1 MKKVLFPAMVLTL
14 GLMALVSCNK
24 DKQTSKEAVFTADI
38 EQLVGQQ
45 GRTAINPEN
54 GMVKWLA
61 GDKIVIANDEG
72 ETATFTLQSGAVT
85 TNGTFRT
92 TGEFEMT
99 EPFTAV
105 YPQTATI
112 SGTTATFSL
121 PATQTLTQTGTFANG
136 ANPMAAYAEDENLQF
151 KNLCGG
157 LDVRLLGDN
166 VHISGIR
173 ITGSESEKL
182 NGTFAVDCSA
192 SEPALMANQG
202 TNGTNIVT
210 LNCDVTL
217 TSTTTAQEF
226 FIMLPVG
233 ALANGFTMEVLD
245 GTEVICSK
253 QLETNL
259 AQIVRNEVKRFNP
272 LLIGETPT
280 PIELPD
286 VVTNEV
292 TGITTTT
299 ATAGGEIISDGGSAI
314 TECGVCWSTEGEPTL
329 EGDHATATATT
340 GAFTVSL
347 TGLTQN
353 TTYYIRAYA
362 TNEAGTGYGD
372 VLTFT
377 TEEEI
382 VITVPTVTTA
392 EVTEISTTTAI
403 VGGTITNAGNGAIE
417 ECGIC
422 YKTGNEEWTCIA
434 LEATENA
441 FSTTLEGLTPNTTY
455 TVRAYATNEEGS
467 GYGEE
472 VSFTT
477 EEEIVIT
484 VPTVTTNAV
493 TDITSNSALV
503 GGAITNDGNGTVT
516 ESGICYKTGN
526 EEWACVAIAATNNAF
541 SMTLTGLTANTTY
554 TVRAYAT
561 NEEGTGYGEEV
572 NFTTEEEAPQP
583 PVGPVGIIDGAFT
596 VNANGDQVWFS
607 QGNLQYN
614 KTTNEW
620 SFMEHQYDMVETAN
634 QNVGENYANQN
645 IVSHFGWGTS
655 GYDHGAVIYQP
666 WSTDVTSYGSDYC
679 AYGQSTYNLYDGNG
693 QADWGYN
700 AISNGGN
707 AENSGWRT
715 LTQPEWDYVFNTRNT
730 ASGIRYARAIVNQ
743 VNGVILLPDNWTNT
757 IYALNNPNGGN
768 YNSNSITAEDWAN
781 TLEANG
787 AVFLPAAGSRQG
799 TLLTYYVGSEGN
811 YWSSS
816 SAGHRT
822 AYSVSF
828 GSNYLFMA
836 VSCPKCYSNPVRLVR
851 NIQ

>member
-1 MKKVLFPAMVLTL
+1 MKKVLFSAMALTM
-14 GLMALVSCNK
+14 GLVMLVSCNK
-24 DKQTSKEAVFTADI
+24 EKQSSKEAVFTADI
-38 EQLVGQQ
+38 EQLAGQQ
-45 GRTAINPEN
+45 GRTSINPEN

-61 GDKIVIANDEG
+61 GDKIMIANDEG
-72 ETATFTLQSGAVT
+72 ETATFTLQSGAGT

-92 TGEFEMT
+92 AGEFEMT
-99 EPFTAV
+99 EPFVAV
-105 YPQTATI
+105 YPQTATLNG
-112 SGTTATFSL
+112 STATFNL
-121 PATQTLTQTGTFANG
+121 PAIQTLTQTGTFANG
-136 ANPMAAYAEDENLQF
+136 ANPMAAYAEDENLF
-151 KNLCGG
+151 FMNLCGG

-166 VHISGIR
+166 IHVSGIR
-173 ITGSESEKL
+173 ITGNESEKL
-182 NGTFAVDCSA
+182 NGNFTVDCSA
-192 SEPALMANQG
+192 NEPALMANQG

-226 FIMLPVG
+226 FIVLPVG
-233 ALANGFTMEVLD
+233 ALAQGFTMEVLD
-245 GTEVICSK
+245 GEEVICTK

-259 AQIVRNEVKRFNP
+259 AQIVRNDVKRFNP
-272 LLIGETPT
+272 LLIVNETPV

-286 VVTNEV
+286 VTTSQVTD
-292 TGITTTT
+292 ITTTT
-299 ATAGGEIISDGGSAI
+299 ATAGGEILSDGGSAI
-314 TECGVCWSTEGEPTL
+314 TECGVCWSIEGEPTL
-329 EGDHATATATT
+329 ESDHASATATT
-340 GAFTVSL
+340 GVFTVSL
-347 TGLTQN
+347 TELTQN

-382 VITVPTVTTA
+382 VITAPTVTTS
-392 EVTEISTTTAI
+392 EVTEITTTTA
-403 VGGTITNAGNGAIE
+403 T
-417 ECGIC
+417 
-422 YKTGNEEWTCIA
+422 
-434 LEATENA
+434 
-441 FSTTLEGLTPNTTY
+441 
-455 TVRAYATNEEGS
+455 
-467 GYGEE
+467 
-472 VSFTT
+472 
-477 EEEIVIT
+477 
-484 VPTVTTNAV
+484 
-493 TDITSNSALV
+493 V
-503 GGAITNDGNGTVT
+503 GGAITDAGNGTIS

-526 EEWACVAIAATNNAF
+526 EEWTYVVLEATENAF
-541 SMTLTGLTANTTY
+541 STTLTELTPNTTY

-666 WSTDVTSYGSDYC
+666 WSTDVTSYGSDYR

-816 SAGHRT
+816 SAGHST

>member
-1 MKKVLFPAMVLTL
+1 MKKVLFSAMALTL
-14 GLMALVSCNK
+14 GLLALVSCNK
-24 DKQTSKEAVFTADI
+24 QKSSKEAVFTADI
-38 EQLVGQQ
+38 EQLAGQQ
-45 GRTAINPEN
+45 GRTAMNPEN

-72 ETATFTLQSGAVT
+72 ETATFTLQSGAGT

-245 GTEVICSK
+245 GTEVICTK

-299 ATAGGEIISDGGSAI
+299 ATAGGEIISDGGSTI

-340 GAFTVSL
+340 GVFTVSL
-347 TGLTQN
+347 TELTQN

-382 VITVPTVTTA
+382 VITAPTVTTN
-392 EVTEISTTTAI
+392 EVTDITTTTAMA
-403 VGGTITNAGNGAIE
+403 GGQITSAGNGTISE
-417 ECGIC
+417 SGIC
-422 YKTGNEEWTCIA
+422 YKTGNEDWTCIA
-434 LEATENA
+434 LTATNNA

-455 TVRAYATNEEGS
+455 TVRAYATNEEGT

-477 EEEIVIT
+477 LED
-484 VPTVTTNAV
+484 VPT
-493 TDITSNSALV
+493 IPE
-503 GGAITNDGNGTVT
+503 GAING
-516 ESGICYKTGN
+516 
-526 EEWACVAIAATNNAF
+526 
-541 SMTLTGLTANTTY
+541 L
-554 TVRAYAT
+554 
-561 NEEGTGYGEEV
+561 
-572 NFTTEEEAPQP
+572 FT
-583 PVGPVGIIDGAFT
+583 I
-596 VNANGDQVWFS
+596 NANGDQVYFS
-607 QGNLQYN
+607 QGNLQYIGSAATPYW
-614 KTTNEW
+614 K
-620 SFMEHQYDMVETAN
+620 FADHQWEYLGDNGQGSSSET
-634 QNVGENYANQN
+634 VDRDL
-645 IVSHFGWGTS
+645 FGWGTS
-655 GYDHGAVIYQP
+655 GYNHGANAYQP
-666 WSTDVTSYGSDYC
+666 WSTSENYSDYF
-679 AYGQSTYNLYDGNG
+679 AYGQSNYNLYDGNG

-700 AISNGGN
+700 AISNGN
-707 AENSGWRT
+707 NVENNGWRT
-715 LTQPEWDYVFNTRNT
+715 LTQPEWDYVFNTRST
-730 ASGIRYARAIVNQ
+730 ASGIRWAKGM
-743 VNGVILLPDNWTNT
+743 VNGVNGTILLPDNWTAS
-757 IYALNNPNGGN
+757 IYALNDTNDSSYNGGS
-768 YNSNSITAEDWAN
+768 YSSNTISADDWAN
-781 TLEANG
+781 VLEANG
-787 AVFLPAAGSRQG
+787 AIFLPAAGNRHG
-799 TLLTYYVGSEGN
+799 TSVYEVGDCGY
-811 YWSSS
+811 YWSDSYNGS
-816 SAGHRT
+816 LF
-822 AYSVSF
+822 AYSVYFYSINLLTNYHYFRSF
-828 GSNYLFMA
+828 GWS
-836 VSCPKCYSNPVRLVR
+836 VRLVR

>member
-1 MKKVLFPAMVLTL
+1 MKKVLFSAMALTL

-24 DKQTSKEAVFTADI
+24 DKQSSKEAVFTADI
-38 EQLVGQQ
+38 EQLAGQQ
-45 GRTAINPEN
+45 GRTSINPEN

-61 GDKIVIANDEG
+61 GDKILVANGEG
-72 ETATFTLQSGAVT
+72 ETAQFTLQSGAGT
-85 TNGTFRT
+85 ANGTFRT
-92 TGEFEMT
+92 TGEFGMT

-105 YPQTATI
+105 YPQTATL
-112 SGTTATFSL
+112 SGSTATFTL
-121 PATQTLTQTGTFANG
+121 PATQTLTETGTFANG

-166 VHISGIR
+166 VHVSGIR
-173 ITGSESEKL
+173 ITGNESEKL
-182 NGTFAVDCSA
+182 NGTFTVDCSA
-192 SEPALMANQG
+192 NEPAIVASQG

-245 GTEVICSK
+245 GTEVICTK

-259 AQIVRNEVKRFNP
+259 AQIVRNEVKRFNS
-272 LLIGETPT
+272 LLIGENPT

-292 TGITTTT
+292 TDITTTT

-314 TECGVCWSTEGEPTL
+314 TECGVCWSTEGEPTVD
-329 EGDHATATATT
+329 GDHATATATT
-340 GAFTVSL
+340 GVFTVSL

-382 VITVPTVTTA
+382 VITAPTVTTA
-392 EVTEISTTTAI
+392 EVTEITTTTAT
-403 VGGTITNAGNGAIE
+403 VGGTITDAGNGTIE

-422 YKTGNEEWTCIA
+422 YKTGSEDWTCVA
-434 LEATENA
+434 LT
-441 FSTTLEGLTPNTTY
+441 
-455 TVRAYATNEEGS
+455 
-467 GYGEE
+467 
-472 VSFTT
+472 
-477 EEEIVIT
+477 
-484 VPTVTTNAV
+484 
-493 TDITSNSALV
+493 
-503 GGAITNDGNGTVT
+503 
-516 ESGICYKTGN
+516 
-526 EEWACVAIAATNNAF
+526 ATNNAF
-541 SMTLTGLTANTTY
+541 STALTDLTPNTTY

-572 NFTTEEEAPQP
+572 SFTSAEETPEP

-596 VNANGDQVWFS
+596 INANGDQVYFS
-607 QGNLQYN
+607 QGNLQYQAS
-614 KTTNEW
+614 TNTW
-620 SFMEHQYDMVETAN
+620 QFAEHQYDYVGNAN
-634 QNVGENYANQN
+634 SAISQTNSGW
-645 IVSHFGWGTS
+645 IDLFGWGTS
-655 GYDHGAVIYQP
+655 GYSHGANAYQP
-666 WSTDVTSYGSDYC
+666 WSTSTSYSDYY
-679 AYGQSTYNLYDGNG
+679 AYGAYTNNLYDGNG

-707 AENSGWRT
+707 TEGQWRT
-715 LTQPEWDYVFNTRNT
+715 LTQPEWSYVFNTRST
-730 ASGIRYARAIVNQ
+730 ASGIRWAKAT
-743 VNGVILLPDNWTNT
+743 VNGVSGTIVLPDNWANS
-757 IYALNNPNGGN
+757 IYALNSPNGGN
-768 YNSNSITAEDWAN
+768 YSSNAITAEDWAN

-787 AVFLPAAGSRQG
+787 AVFLPAAGSRWG
-799 TLLTYYVGSEGN
+799 TSVYGVGSYGY

-816 SAGHRT
+816 YYYGSD
-822 AYSVSF
+822 AYYVYFSSGILYTGF
-828 GSNYLFMA
+828 DDYRFLGFS
-836 VSCPKCYSNPVRLVR
+836 VRLVR
-851 NIQ
+851 SCQ

>member
-1 MKKVLFPAMVLTL
+1 MKKVLFSAMALTL
-14 GLMALVSCNK
+14 GLLALVSCNK

-38 EQLVGQQ
+38 EQLAGQQ

-61 GDKIVIANDEG
+61 GDKILIANDEG
-72 ETATFTLQSGAVT
+72 ETDTFTLQSGAGT

-105 YPQTATI
+105 YPQTATLNG
-112 SGTTATFSL
+112 STATFNL
-121 PATQTLTQTGTFANG
+121 PATQTLAQTGTFANG

-166 VHISGIR
+166 VHVSGIR

-233 ALANGFTMEVLD
+233 ALAQGFTMEVLD
-245 GTEVICSK
+245 GEEVICTK

-259 AQIVRNEVKRFNP
+259 AQIVRNNVKRFNP
-272 LLIGETPT
+272 LLIVNETPV

-286 VVTNEV
+286 VATNQVTN
-292 TGITTTT
+292 ITTTT
-299 ATAGGEIISDGGSAI
+299 ATAGGEILSDGGSTI
-314 TECGVCWSTEGEPTL
+314 TECGVCWTTEGEPTL
-329 EGDHATATATT
+329 EGDHATATATS
-340 GAFTVSL
+340 GVFTVSL

-392 EVTEISTTTAI
+392 EVTEITTTTAT
-403 VGGTITNAGNGAIE
+403 VGGAITDAGNGTISE
-417 ECGIC
+417 NGIC
-422 YKTGNEEWTCIA
+422 YKTGNAEWTCIT

-441 FSTTLEGLTPNTTY
+441 FSTTLEGLTP
-455 TVRAYATNEEGS
+455 
-467 GYGEE
+467 
-472 VSFTT
+472 
-477 EEEIVIT
+477 
-484 VPTVTTNAV
+484 
-493 TDITSNSALV
+493 
-503 GGAITNDGNGTVT
+503 
-516 ESGICYKTGN
+516 
-526 EEWACVAIAATNNAF
+526 
-541 SMTLTGLTANTTY
+541 NTTY

-666 WSTDVTSYGSDYC
+666 WSTDVTSYGSDYR

-816 SAGHRT
+816 SAGHST

>member
-1 MKKVLFPAMVLTL
+1 MKKVLFSAMALTF

-24 DKQTSKEAVFTADI
+24 EKQSSKEAVFTADI
-38 EQLVGQQ
+38 EQMAGQQ
-45 GRTAINPEN
+45 GRTAINSEN

-61 GDKIVIANDEG
+61 GDKILVANDEG
-72 ETATFTLQSGAVT
+72 ETATFTLQSGAGT

-92 TGEFEMT
+92 TGEFGMT

-105 YPQTATI
+105 YPQTAI
-112 SGTTATFSL
+112 LNGSTATFNL
-121 PATQTLTQTGTFANG
+121 PATQTLAQTGTFANG

-151 KNLCGG
+151 RNLCGG

-166 VHISGIR
+166 VHMSGIR

-182 NGTFAVDCSA
+182 NGTFTVDCA
-192 SEPALMANQG
+192 ANEPALMANQG

-217 TSTTTAQEF
+217 TSTTTPQEF

-245 GTEVICSK
+245 GENVICTK

-299 ATAGGEIISDGGSAI
+299 AIAGGEILSDGGSAI
-314 TECGVCWSTEGEPTL
+314 TDCGVCWTTEGEPTL
-329 EGDHATATATT
+329 ESDHATATATT
-340 GAFTVSL
+340 GVFTVSL

-372 VLTFT
+372 VLTFN

-382 VITVPTVTTA
+382 VITAPTVTTA
-392 EVTEISTTTAI
+392 EVTEITTTTAI
-403 VGGTITNAGNGAIE
+403 VGGTITDAGNGTIE

-422 YKTGNEEWTCIA
+422 YKTGNEEWTCI
-434 LEATENA
+434 
-441 FSTTLEGLTPNTTY
+441 S
-455 TVRAYATNEEGS
+455 
-467 GYGEE
+467 
-472 VSFTT
+472 
-477 EEEIVIT
+477 
-484 VPTVTTNAV
+484 
-493 TDITSNSALV
+493 
-503 GGAITNDGNGTVT
+503 
-516 ESGICYKTGN
+516 
-526 EEWACVAIAATNNAF
+526 IAAENNAF
-541 SMTLTGLTANTTY
+541 SIALTDLTPNTTY

-572 NFTTEEEAPQP
+572 NFTTEEEVPTIP
-583 PVGPVGIIDGAFT
+583 EGAINGLFT
-596 VNANGDQVWFS
+596 INANGDQVYFS
-607 QGNLQYN
+607 QGNLQYQAS
-614 KTTNEW
+614 TNIWRFAE
-620 SFMEHQYDMVETAN
+620 N
-634 QNVGENYANQN
+634 QWDYVGDVNLGTVYEGVIKCNNEL
-645 IVSHFGWGTS
+645 VSQSYSGWIDLFGWGTS
-655 GYDHGAVIYQP
+655 GYNHGAVCYQP
-666 WSTDVTSYGSDYC
+666 WSTSANNDNYSVYGNSN
-679 AYGQSTYNLYDGNG
+679 YNLFDSNG

-707 AENSGWRT
+707 TENIWRT
-715 LTQPEWDYVFNTRNT
+715 LTQFEWNFLFNTRST
-730 ASGIRYARAIVNQ
+730 ISGIRYAKAT
-743 VNGVILLPDNWTNT
+743 VNGVNGAILLPDNWDASVYALSETNDAWGGYVNT
-757 IYALNNPNGGN
+757 I
-768 YNSNSITAEDWAN
+768 TEEDWVN
-781 TLEANG
+781 VFEDNG
-787 AVFLPAAGSRQG
+787 AIFLPAAGDR
-799 TLLTYYVGSEGN
+799 YYGIYTSNIAYIGC

-816 SAGHRT
+816 YHNSFS
-822 AYSVSF
+822 AYSVLFF
-828 GSNYLFMA
+828 GGGVGIGSGNLYTDNSGDRFCGH
-836 VSCPKCYSNPVRLVR
+836 SVRLVR
-851 NIQ
+851 NAE

>member
-1 MKKVLFPAMVLTL
+1 MKKVLFSAMALT
-14 GLMALVSCNK
+14 MSMIMLVSCNK
-24 DKQTSKEAVFTADI
+24 DKQSKEAVFTANI
-38 EQLVGQQ
+38 EQQVSQQ
-45 GRTAINPEN
+45 SRTAINPEN
-54 GMVKWLA
+54 GQIKWLA
-61 GDKIVIANDEG
+61 GDKILVANDEG
-72 ETATFTLQSGAVT
+72 ETATFTLQSGAGT
-85 TNGTFRT
+85 TEGTFRT
-92 TGEFEMT
+92 TGEFEMA
-99 EPFTAV
+99 EPFVAV
-105 YPQTATI
+105 YPQTATLN
-112 SGTTATFSL
+112 GTTATFNL

-136 ANPMAAYAEDENLQF
+136 ANPMAAYAEDENLF
-151 KNLCGG
+151 FMNLCGG

-166 VHISGIR
+166 IHVSGIR
-173 ITGSESEKL
+173 ITGAESEKL
-182 NGTFAVDCSA
+182 NGSFAVDCSA
-192 SEPALMANQG
+192 NEPALMANQG

-217 TSTTTAQEF
+217 TSTTTPQEF

-245 GTEVICSK
+245 GTEVICTK

-292 TGITTTT
+292 TDITTTT

-314 TECGVCWSTEGEPTL
+314 NECGVCWTTEGEPTIDS
-329 EGDHATATATT
+329 DHIATQVTMGEFSVNLA
-340 GAFTVSL
+340 
-347 TGLTQN
+347 GLTQN

-382 VITVPTVTTA
+382 VITAPTVTTA
-392 EVTEISTTTAI
+392 EVTEITTTTAI
-403 VGGTITNAGNGAIE
+403 VGGAITDAGNGTISE
-417 ECGIC
+417 SGIC
-422 YKTGNEEWTCIA
+422 YKTGNEEWTCVA

-455 TVRAYATNEEGS
+455 TVRAYATNEEGT

-484 VPTVTTNAV
+484 VPTVTTDAV
-493 TDITSNSALV
+493 TSITTNSAIV
-503 GGAITNDGNGTVT
+503 GGAITNDGNGMVT

-572 NFTTEEEAPQP
+572 NFTTLNDGGGDTHEYVDLGLPSGTLWATCNIGADAPEEY
-583 PVGPVGIIDGAFT
+583 
-596 VNANGDQVWFS
+596 GDYFAWGETEPKSV
-607 QGNLQYN
+607 YN
-614 KTTNEW
+614 
-620 SFMEHQYDMVETAN
+620 
-634 QNVGENYANQN
+634 
-645 IVSHFGWGTS
+645 
-655 GYDHGAVIYQP
+655 
-666 WSTDVTSYGSDYC
+666 WSTYQHCMGT
-679 AYGQSTYNLYDGNG
+679 N
-693 QADWGYN
+693 
-700 AISNGGN
+700 
-707 AENSGWRT
+707 RT
-715 LTQPEWDYVFNTRNT
+715 LTKYCSN
-730 ASGIRYARAIVNQ
+730 SSYGY
-743 VNGVILLPDNWTNT
+743 NGFTDALTILLPEDDAATSNWGNDWRMPTIEECNELISNT
-757 IYALNNPNGGN
+757 THTWITLNGVTGCLFTASNG
-768 YNSNSITAEDWAN
+768 NS
-781 TLEANG
+781 L
-787 AVFLPAAGSRQG
+787 FLPATGDGGGA
-799 TLLTYYVGSEGN
+799 

-816 SAGHRT
+816 LRVSMPST
-822 AYSVSF
+822 ALYFYFRSNGVYANQYFGRHDGMSVR
-828 GSNYLFMA
+828 
-836 VSCPKCYSNPVRLVR
+836 PVR
-851 NIQ
+851 NAQ

>member
-1 MKKVLFPAMVLTL
+1 MKKVLFSAMALML
-14 GLMALVSCNK
+14 GLMAMVSCGK
-24 DKQTSKEAVFTADI
+24 EKKEAVFTADI
-38 EQLVGQQ
+38 EQLTFQQ

-61 GDKIVIANDEG
+61 GDKILVANDEG
-72 ETATFTLQSGAVT
+72 ETDIFTLQTGSGT
-85 TNGTFRT
+85 TNATFRT
-92 TGEFEMT
+92 AGEFEMS

-121 PATQTLTQTGTFANG
+121 PATQTLTQTGTFAND

-151 KNLCGG
+151 RNLCGG

-166 VHISGIR
+166 VHVSGIR
-173 ITGSESEKL
+173 IIGSESEKL
-182 NGTFAVDCSA
+182 NGIFAVDCSA
-192 SEPALMANQG
+192 NEPALMVSQG

-245 GTEVICSK
+245 GTEVICTE

-272 LLIGETPT
+272 LLIGDTPT

-299 ATAGGEIISDGGSAI
+299 ATAGGEIISDGGSTI
-314 TECGVCWSTEGEPTL
+314 TECGVCWSTEGEPTVN
-329 EGDHATATATT
+329 GDHATANATT

-347 TGLTQN
+347 TELAQN

-382 VITVPTVTTA
+382 VITAPTVATA
-392 EVTEISTTTAI
+392 EVTDITNNSAV
-403 VGGTITNAGNGAIE
+403 VGGQITSAGNGTISE
-417 ECGIC
+417 SGIC
-422 YKTGNEEWTCIA
+422 YKTGNEDWICVA
-434 LEATENA
+434 LEATENT
-441 FSTTLEGLTPNTTY
+441 FSTTLTDLTPNTTY
-455 TVRAYATNEEGS
+455 IVRAYATNEEGT

-493 TDITSNSALV
+493 TDITTNSALV
-503 GGAITNDGNGTVT
+503 GGAITSDGNGTVT

-526 EEWACVAIAATNNAF
+526 GEWACATIAATNNTF

-561 NEEGTGYGEEV
+561 NEEGTGYGEEL
-572 NFTTEEEAPQP
+572 NFTTLEEVPAIPE
-583 PVGPVGIIDGAFT
+583 GAINGLFT
-596 VNANGDQVWFS
+596 INANGDQVYFS
-607 QGNLQYN
+607 QGNLQYQAS
-614 KTTNEW
+614 TNIW
-620 SFMEHQYDMVETAN
+620 QFAKHQYDYVGIANSNISET
-634 QNVGENYANQN
+634 Y
-645 IVSHFGWGTS
+645 SGWIDLFSWGAS
-655 GYDHGAVIYQP
+655 GYAHGANTYQP
-666 WSTDVTSYGSDYC
+666 WDTSTINSNHY
-679 AYGQSTYNLYDGNG
+679 AYGAYTNNLYDGNG
-693 QADWGYN
+693 SADWGYN
-700 AISNGGN
+700 AIANGGN
-707 AENSGWRT
+707 IENSGWRT
-715 LTQPEWDYVFNTRNT
+715 LTQPEWTYVIDTRST
-730 ASGIRYARAIVNQ
+730 TSGIRCAKAK
-743 VNGVILLPDNWTNT
+743 VNGVNGMILLPDNWTAS
-757 IYALNNPNGGN
+757 IYALNDANGGS
-768 YNSNSITAEDWAN
+768 YGSNIITAADWTN
-781 TLEANG
+781 ILEANG
-787 AVFLPAAGSRQG
+787 AVFLPAAGFRWG
-799 TLLTYYVGSEGN
+799 TQVTVPGN
-811 YWSSS
+811 YGFYWSSS
-816 SAGHRT
+816 YNNSDY
-822 AYSVSF
+822 AYDVIIANTYF
-828 GSNYLFMA
+828 
-836 VSCPKCYSNPVRLVR
+836 YSDGYEMRYSGLSVRLVR
-851 NIQ
+851 SCQ

>member
-1 MKKVLFPAMVLTL
+1 MALMM
-14 GLMALVSCNK
+14 GLMMLVSCNK
-24 DKQTSKEAVFTADI
+24 EKQSSKEAVFTADI
-38 EQLVGQQ
+38 EQLAGQQ

-61 GDKIVIANDEG
+61 GDKILIANDEG
-72 ETATFTLQSGAVT
+72 ETDTFTLQSGAGT

-105 YPQTATI
+105 YPQTATLNG
-112 SGTTATFSL
+112 STATFNL
-121 PATQTLTQTGTFANG
+121 PATQTLAQTGTFANG

-151 KNLCGG
+151 ENLCGG

-166 VHISGIR
+166 VHVSGIR

-245 GTEVICSK
+245 GTEVICTK

-292 TGITTTT
+292 TGITTMT

-329 EGDHATATATT
+329 EGDHATANATT

-347 TGLTQN
+347 TELTQN

-382 VITVPTVTTA
+382 VITAPTVTTA
-392 EVTEISTTTAI
+392 EVTEITTTTAT
-403 VGGTITNAGNGAIE
+403 VGGTITDAGNGTISE
-417 ECGIC
+417 RGVC
-422 YKTGNEEWTCIA
+422 YKTGNEDWTCV
-434 LEATENA
+434 
-441 FSTTLEGLTPNTTY
+441 SLT
-455 TVRAYATNEEGS
+455 
-467 GYGEE
+467 
-472 VSFTT
+472 
-477 EEEIVIT
+477 
-484 VPTVTTNAV
+484 
-493 TDITSNSALV
+493 
-503 GGAITNDGNGTVT
+503 
-516 ESGICYKTGN
+516 
-526 EEWACVAIAATNNAF
+526 ATNNAF
-541 SMTLTGLTANTTY
+541 STTLTGLTANTTY

-561 NEEGTGYGEEV
+561 NEEGTSYGEEV
-572 NFTTEEEAPQP
+572 AFTTLEDIPTIPE
-583 PVGPVGIIDGAFT
+583 GALNGSFT
-596 VNANGDQVWFS
+596 INANGDQVYFS
-607 QGNLQYN
+607 QGNLQYQAS
-614 KTTNEW
+614 TNNW
-620 SFMEHQYDMVETAN
+620 QFAEHQYDYVGWTN
-634 QNVGENYANQN
+634 SNVSQTNSDW
-645 IVSHFGWGTS
+645 IDLFGWGTS
-655 GYDHGAVIYQP
+655 GYNHGANAYQP
-666 WSTDVTSYGSDYC
+666 WSTSTSNDDYWV
-679 AYGQSTYNLYDGNG
+679 YGQSYNNLYDGNG

-700 AISNGGN
+700 AIANGGN
-707 AENSGWRT
+707 TENSGWRM
-715 LTQPEWDYVFNTRNT
+715 LTQPEWDYVFNTRST
-730 ASGIRYARAIVNQ
+730 TSGIRYAKAMVNG
-743 VNGVILLPDNWTNT
+743 VKGVILLPDNWTAT
-757 IYALNNPNGGN
+757 TYALNSTN
-768 YNSNSITAEDWAN
+768 NSGANFTTNTITAEDWAN
-781 TLEANG
+781 TLEADG
-787 AVFLPAAGSRQG
+787 AVFLPAAGYRRG
-799 TLLTYYVGSEGN
+799 TSVEYVGSSGL
-811 YWSSS
+811 YWSASS
-816 SAGHRT
+816 KDSYRAYLVSVYSGSFSATGNQYRYNG
-822 AYSVSF
+822 YS
-828 GSNYLFMA
+828 
-836 VSCPKCYSNPVRLVR
+836 VRLVR
-851 NIQ
+851 NVE

>member
-1 MKKVLFPAMVLTL
+1 MALTM
-14 GLMALVSCNK
+14 GLVMLVSCNK
-24 DKQTSKEAVFTADI
+24 EKQSSKEAVFTADI
-38 EQLVGQQ
+38 EQLAGQQ
-45 GRTAINPEN
+45 GRTSINPEN

-61 GDKIVIANDEG
+61 GDKIMIANDEG
-72 ETATFTLQSGAVT
+72 ETATFTLQSGAGT

-92 TGEFEMT
+92 TGEFEMS

-105 YPQTATI
+105 YPQTATLNG
-112 SGTTATFSL
+112 STATFNL

-136 ANPMAAYAEDENLQF
+136 ANLMAAYAEDENLQF

-173 ITGSESEKL
+173 ITGNESEKL
-182 NGTFAVDCSA
+182 NGSFTVDCA
-192 SEPALMANQG
+192 ANEPAIMVNQG

-299 ATAGGEIISDGGSAI
+299 ATAGGEIISDGGSTI

-392 EVTEISTTTAI
+392 EVTEITTTTAT
-403 VGGTITNAGNGAIE
+403 VGGAITDAGNGTISGS
-417 ECGIC
+417 GIC
-422 YKTGNEEWTCIA
+422 YKTGNKEWTCVA

-455 TVRAYATNEEGS
+455 TVRAYATNEEGT

-484 VPTVTTNAV
+484 VPTVTTDAV
-493 TDITSNSALV
+493 TNVTTNTALV

-526 EEWACVAIAATNNAF
+526 EEWACVTIAATNNAF

-572 NFTTEEEAPQP
+572 TFTTLEDGPIPPGPQ
-583 PVGPVGIIDGAFT
+583 GIINGAFT
-596 VNANGDQVWFS
+596 VNANGDQVYFS
-607 QGNLQYN
+607 QGNLQYIGSAATPYW
-614 KTTNEW
+614 KFADQQWDYLGTTGYMSNP
-620 SFMEHQYDMVETAN
+620 
-634 QNVGENYANQN
+634 N
-645 IVSHFGWGTS
+645 IDRDLFRWGTS
-655 GYDHGAVIYQP
+655 GYNHGAIAYQP
-666 WSTDVTSYGSDYC
+666 WSTNSSNSDYW
-679 AYGQSTYNLYDGNG
+679 AYGQSNYNLYDGNG

-715 LTQPEWDYVFNTRNT
+715 LTQPEWDYIFNTRST
-730 ASGIRYARAIVNQ
+730 TSGIRYAKAEVNN
-743 VNGVILLPDNWTNT
+743 VNGVILLPDNWTNS
-757 IYALNNPNGGN
+757 IYALNSPNGGN
-768 YNSNSITAEDWAN
+768 YGSNAITAEDWAN

-787 AVFLPAAGSRQG
+787 AVFLPAAGYLAGNSS
-799 TLLTYYVGSEGN
+799 VSDAGSDGS

-816 SAGHRT
+816 YGDGSSAYGLD
-822 AYSVSF
+822 F
-828 GSNYLFMA
+828 GSVYLNT
-836 VSCPKCYSNPVRLVR
+836 SNDTRNLGYSVRLVK

>member
-1 MKKVLFPAMVLTL
+1 MALTI

-38 EQLVGQQ
+38 EQLAGQQ
-45 GRTAINPEN
+45 GRTAMNPEN

-61 GDKIVIANDEG
+61 GDKILIANDEG
-72 ETATFTLQSGAVT
+72 ETDTFTLQSGAGT

-99 EPFTAV
+99 EPFVAV
-105 YPQTATI
+105 YPQTATLTG
-112 SGTTATFSL
+112 STATFNL
-121 PATQTLTQTGTFANG
+121 PATQTLAQTGTFANG

-166 VHISGIR
+166 VHVSGIR

-182 NGTFAVDCSA
+182 NGTFTVDCA
-192 SEPALMANQG
+192 ANELALMVNQG

-245 GTEVICSK
+245 GTEVICTK

-272 LLIGETPT
+272 LLIGVTPT

-292 TGITTTT
+292 TGITTMT

-329 EGDHATATATT
+329 EGDHATANATT

-347 TGLTQN
+347 TELTQN

-362 TNEAGTGYGD
+362 TNEAGTGYGEVLTFTTEEEIVITTPTVTTAEVTEITTTTATVGGAITDAGNGTIEECGICYKTGNADWTCVALEATENAFSTTLSDLTPNTTYTVRAYSINEAGTGYGD

-382 VITVPTVTTA
+382 VITAPTVTTA
-392 EVTEISTTTAI
+392 EVTEITTTTA
-403 VGGTITNAGNGAIE
+403 T
-417 ECGIC
+417 
-422 YKTGNEEWTCIA
+422 
-434 LEATENA
+434 
-441 FSTTLEGLTPNTTY
+441 
-455 TVRAYATNEEGS
+455 
-467 GYGEE
+467 
-472 VSFTT
+472 
-477 EEEIVIT
+477 
-484 VPTVTTNAV
+484 
-493 TDITSNSALV
+493 V
-503 GGAITNDGNGTVT
+503 GGAITSDGNGTVT

-541 SMTLTGLTANTTY
+541 SMTLTGLAPNITY

-572 NFTTEEEAPQP
+572 SFTTLNDGGGDTHEYVDLGLPSGLLWATCNVGANAPEDYGDYFAWGEATPKDTYNWNTYQYCN
-583 PVGPVGIIDGAFT
+583 GSYNTLTKYCHKANYGYNGFT
-596 VNANGDQVWFS
+596 D
-607 QGNLQYN
+607 NL
-614 KTTNEW
+614 TTLLPE
-620 SFMEHQYDMVETAN
+620 DDAATAN
-634 QNVGENYANQN
+634 
-645 IVSHFGWGTS
+645 W
-655 GYDHGAVIYQP
+655 
-666 WSTDVTSYGSDYC
+666 GSDWRMPTYEEW
-679 AYGQSTYNLYDGNG
+679 AELLANTTDTWTQQNGVYGRLFI
-693 QADWGYN
+693 A
-700 AISNGGN
+700 SNG
-707 AENSGWRT
+707 NS
-715 LTQPEWDYVFNTRNT
+715 L
-730 ASGIRYARAIVNQ
+730 
-743 VNGVILLPDNWTNT
+743 
-757 IYALNNPNGGN
+757 
-768 YNSNSITAEDWAN
+768 
-781 TLEANG
+781 
-787 AVFLPAAGSRQG
+787 FLPATGYYEGSSLYG
-799 TLLTYYVGSEGN
+799 APSYGF

-816 SAGHRT
+816 LCTGRLSPNNAWVFYVESSYPGMEYIYGRNCGR
-822 AYSVSF
+822 SVR
-828 GSNYLFMA
+828 
-836 VSCPKCYSNPVRLVR
+836 PVRSASQ
-851 NIQ
+851 N

>member
-1 MKKVLFPAMVLTL
+1 MALTL
-14 GLMALVSCNK
+14 GLLALVSCNK
-24 DKQTSKEAVFTADI
+24 EKQSSKEAVFTADI
-38 EQLVGQQ
+38 EQLAGQQ

-61 GDKIVIANDEG
+61 GDKIMIANDEG
-72 ETATFTLQSGAVT
+72 EAATFTLQSGAGT

-99 EPFTAV
+99 EPFVAV
-105 YPQTATI
+105 YPQTATLNG
-112 SGTTATFSL
+112 STATFNL

-151 KNLCGG
+151 RNLCGG

-166 VHISGIR
+166 VHMSGIR

-182 NGTFAVDCSA
+182 NGTFTVDCSTN
-192 SEPALMANQG
+192 EPAIMVNQG

-245 GTEVICSK
+245 GTEVICTK

-299 ATAGGEIISDGGSAI
+299 ATAGGEILSDGGSAI
-314 TECGVCWSTEGEPTL
+314 TECGVCWSTESEPTL
-329 EGDHATATATT
+329 EGDHATATAIT
-340 GAFTVSL
+340 GVFTVSL
-347 TGLTQN
+347 TELTQN

-382 VITVPTVTTA
+382 VITAPTVTTA
-392 EVTEISTTTAI
+392 EVTEITTTTAT
-403 VGGTITNAGNGAIE
+403 VGGTITDAGNGTISE
-417 ECGIC
+417 SGIC
-422 YKTGNEEWTCIA
+422 YKTGNAEWTCVA
-434 LEATENA
+434 LEASENA

-455 TVRAYATNEEGS
+455 TVRAYATNEEGT

-472 VSFTT
+472 VTFTT

-484 VPTVTTNAV
+484 VPTVTTDAV
-493 TDITSNSALV
+493 ASITTNSALV
-503 GGAITNDGNGTVT
+503 GGAITSDGNGTVT

-526 EEWACVAIAATNNAF
+526 EEWACVSLTATNNAF
-541 SMTLTGLTANTTY
+541 STTLEGLTPNTTY

-572 NFTTEEEAPQP
+572 TFTTLGDGPTPPGPQ
-583 PVGPVGIIDGAFT
+583 GIINGAFT
-596 VNANGDQVWFS
+596 VNANGDQVYFS
-607 QGNLQYN
+607 QGNLQYIGSAATPYW
-614 KTTNEW
+614 K
-620 SFMEHQYDMVETAN
+620 FADHQWEYLGDN
-634 QNVGENYANQN
+634 GQGESNMPN
-645 IVSHFGWGTS
+645 IDRDLFCWGTS
-655 GYDHGAVIYQP
+655 GYNHGAVRYQP
-666 WSTDVTSYGSDYC
+666 WSNGGFYSFYY
-679 AYGQSTYNLYDGNG
+679 AYGAYNNNLYDGNG

-707 AENSGWRT
+707 SENSGWRT
-715 LTQPEWDYVFNTRNT
+715 LTQPEWNYVFNTRST
-730 ASGIRYARAIVNQ
+730 ASGIRYAMAT
-743 VNGVILLPDNWTNT
+743 VNGVNGVVLLPDNWNSSV
-757 IYALNNPNGGN
+757 YALINPNGGF
-768 YNSNSITAEDWAN
+768 YGSNITAEDWTN
-781 TLEANG
+781 VLEANG
-787 AVFLPAAGSRQG
+787 AVFLPATGFIGSLSIHGAGSSSG
-799 TLLTYYVGSEGN
+799 
-811 YWSSS
+811 YWSASYSDSDGVYIMYFDFEYSYFDASS
-816 SAGHRT
+816 YATRNCGE
-822 AYSVSF
+822 
-828 GSNYLFMA
+828 
-836 VSCPKCYSNPVRLVR
+836 PVRLVR